1 MGFSASRSSCRR
13 LPIIALVWFGLIL
26 LLPSATPFSVIS
38 SNLPQ
43 PSIGIENCKRELIR
57 RSVDRGGG
65 VRSTTVEDSIRELE
79 RLGEDL
85 GFGQASSMS
94 GLINGV
100 W

>member
-1 MGFSASRSSCRR
+1 MGFSASGTPGRR
-13 LPIIALVWFGLIL
+13 PPAIVLACSALIL
-26 LLPSATPFSVIS
+26 LLPTATPFSVIS

-43 PSIGIENCKRELIR
+43 PSTSIENCKRELIR

-85 GFGQASSMS
+85 GIGQASSMS

>member
-1 MGFSASRSSCRR
+1 M
-13 LPIIALVWFGLIL
+13 P
-26 LLPSATPFSVIS
+26 PS
-38 SNLPQ
+38 
-43 PSIGIENCKRELIR
+43 PSTRIEDCKRELIR
-57 RSVDRGGG
+57 RCDDRVGGDG
-65 VRSTTVEDSIRELE
+65 RSSTVEDSIRELE